1 LSGAEGG
8 GGGYFGGVEE
18 RDVQFLQL
26 GLREGGDVRW
36 DADEE
41 LGAACYLA
49 EVRRR
54 RFVGRKGGLRG

>member
-1 LSGAEGG
+1 
-8 GGGYFGGVEE
+8 
-18 RDVQFLQL
+18 VQFLQL
-26 GLREGGDVRW
+26 GLREGGDMRW

-41 LGAACYLA
+41 LGAACDLV